1 MTSKPNVFMVQVVLK
16 TAPVSFGRS
25 LAKSSMILNE
35 VKSVMTFFL
44 EKTLKDDS
52 YY

>member
-25 LAKSSMILNE
+25 LAKSSKILNK
-35 VKSVMTFFL
+35 VKAVNDFFF
-44 EKTLKDDS
+44 
-52 YY
+52 